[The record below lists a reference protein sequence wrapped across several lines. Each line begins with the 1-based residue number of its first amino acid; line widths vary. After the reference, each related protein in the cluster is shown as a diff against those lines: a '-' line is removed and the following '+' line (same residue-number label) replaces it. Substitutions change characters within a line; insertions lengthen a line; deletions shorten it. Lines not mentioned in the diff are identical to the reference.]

1 MKHEEERREWNFHL
15 KNFLQLSSRCSSCWG
30 KLKGELENEK
40 KSLSQPGAWRG
51 EFKRCVNRTVSIKNF
66 FLPPLSFSL
75 ADVTVKSIELD
86 DGCAEL
92 KRCEY

>member
-1 MKHEEERREWNFHL
+1 MEFSSEKLSSVIFALLVLLGKVERRT
-15 KNFLQLSSRCSSCWG
+15 
-30 KLKGELENEK
+30 GERKK